1 MAKPFFA
8 NIPVPP
14 EYFIG
19 RTSEITAAFDTIY
32 HRSHLAIWGGPG
44 MGKTSYLDKVACP
57 QTWVEY
63 GLDSSPAVIV
73 LFSCQSLYPFTP
85 AKFWAEILTIMD
97 DKLDNEPELQAEI
110 RNLKGNNITN
120 DTLRQAITRLGKK
133 NKFLVLLVDD
143 FDAALETNEEYKES
157 DRETFLAQC
166 RGLAV
171 HGANRK
177 LTMIVTSLQRLNE
190 IGPPLRPNASPW
202 YNHYMYQ
209 SLKKFDYQE
218 TEQLLSVFPLKLR
231 DGIRNI
237 TGSHPTLIQIAG
249 FLLNIAKQQGEEV
262 DINKFNSDFERDTKQ
277 IFEIIWKRCN
287 DQQKTLLMLIVLLD
301 IEGHLGQKDFD
312 LKGIGRIL
320 NQNERTLTELEEQ
333 GVIVSEI
340 RPKPKL
346 PPKLP
351 KEEEK
356 IYLFTSSIMKK
367 WVMQEIWNT
376 QPSEIT
382 KREKVF
388 LNLMSHGQVQE
399 MKKAIIWLGQHQE
412 KVGSILKFGRDILFG

>member
-1 MAKPFFA
+1 MANPFFA
-8 NIPVPP
+8 KTPVPP

-19 RTSEITAAFDTIY
+19 RTSEITAAFDTI
-32 HRSHLAIWGGPG
+32 HARSHLAIWGGPG
-44 MGKTSYLDKVACP
+44 MGKTSYLYKVACP

-97 DKLDNEPELQAEI
+97 DKLENEPELQAEI
-110 RNLKGNNITN
+110 RNLRGNNITN
-120 DTLRQAITRLGKK
+120 DTLRQAITKLGRK

-143 FDAALETNEEYKES
+143 FDAALETNEGYTES

-166 RGLAV
+166 RSLAV
-171 HGANRK
+171 HGANKK

-190 IGPPLRPNASPW
+190 IGPPLKPNASPW
-202 YNHYMYQ
+202 YNHYLYQ

-249 FLLNIAKQQGEEV
+249 FLLYIARQQGEEV

-277 IFEIIWKRCN
+277 IFETIWKRCN

-312 LKGIGRIL
+312 LKGIGRTLI
-320 NQNERTLTELEEQ
+320 QNERSLTELEEQ

-346 PPKLP
+346 P
-351 KEEEK
+351 KEKEK

-367 WVMQEIWNT
+367 WVIQEIWNT
-376 QPSEIT
+376 KPSEIR
-382 KREKVF
+382 KHEKVF
-388 LNLMSHGQVQE
+388 LNLMSHGQVEE
-399 MKKAIIWLGQHQE
+399 MKKAITWSGQHQDT
-412 KVGSILKFGRDILFG
+412 VVSLLKLGRDILLG

>member
-1 MAKPFFA
+1 MANPFFA

-19 RTSEITAAFDTIY
+19 RTSEITAAFDTI
-32 HRSHLAIWGGPG
+32 HARSHLAIWGGPG
-44 MGKTSYLDKVACP
+44 MGKTSYLYKVACP

-73 LFSCQSLYPFTP
+73 LFSCQSLHPFTP
-85 AKFWAEILTIMD
+85 GKFWAEILTIMD
-97 DKLDNEPELQAEI
+97 DKLENEPELQAEI
-110 RNLKGNNITN
+110 RNLRGNNITN
-120 DTLRQAITRLGKK
+120 DTLRQAITKLGRK

-143 FDAALETNEEYKES
+143 FDAALETNEGYTES

-166 RGLAV
+166 RSLAV
-171 HGANRK
+171 HGANKK

-190 IGPPLRPNASPW
+190 IGPPLKPNASPW

-218 TEQLLSVFPLKLR
+218 TEQLLSISVFPPELR
-231 DGIRNI
+231 NGIRNI

-249 FLLNIAKQQGEEV
+249 FLLNIARQQGEEV

-277 IFEIIWKRCN
+277 IFETIWKRCN
-287 DQQKTLLMLIVLLD
+287 DQQKILLMLIVLLD
-301 IEGHLGQKDFD
+301 IDGHLGQKDFD
-312 LKGIGRIL
+312 LKGIGRTLI
-320 NQNERTLTELEEQ
+320 QNERSLTELEEQ

-346 PPKLP
+346 P
-351 KEEEK
+351 KEKEK
-356 IYLFTSSIMKK
+356 IYLFTSS
-367 WVMQEIWNT
+367 
-376 QPSEIT
+376 
-382 KREKVF
+382 
-388 LNLMSHGQVQE
+388 
-399 MKKAIIWLGQHQE
+399 
-412 KVGSILKFGRDILFG
+412 

>member
-1 MAKPFFA
+1 MANPFFA

-19 RTSEITAAFDTIY
+19 RTSEITAAFDTI
-32 HRSHLAIWGGPG
+32 HARSHLAIWGGPG

-57 QTWVEY
+57 QTWKEY

-85 AKFWAEILTIMD
+85 GKFWAEILTIMD
-97 DKLDNEPELQAEI
+97 DKLKNEPELQTEI
-110 RNLKGNNITN
+110 RNLRGNNITN
-120 DTLRQAITRLGKK
+120 DTLRQAITKLGRK

-143 FDAALETNEEYKES
+143 FDAALETNGEYTES

-166 RGLAV
+166 RSLAV
-171 HGANRK
+171 HGANKK

-190 IGPPLRPNASPW
+190 IGPPLKPNASPW

-218 TEQLLSVFPLKLR
+218 TEQLLSVFPPELR
-231 DGIRNI
+231 NGIRNI

-249 FLLNIAKQQGEEV
+249 FLLYIARQQGEEV
-262 DINKFNSDFERDTKQ
+262 DINKFNSDFERDFERDTKQ
-277 IFEIIWKRCN
+277 IFETIWKRCN
-287 DQQKTLLMLIVLLD
+287 DQQKTLLMLIVLLYLD
-301 IEGHLGQKDFD
+301 GHLEQKDFD

-320 NQNERTLTELEEQ
+320 NQNERSLTELEEQ

-346 PPKLP
+346 P
-351 KEEEK
+351 KEKEK

-367 WVMQEIWNT
+367 WVIQEIWNT
-376 QPSEIT
+376 KPSEIR

-388 LNLMSHGQVQE
+388 LNLMSHGQVEE
-399 MKKAIIWLGQHQE
+399 MKKAITWSGQHQDT
-412 KVGSILKFGRDILFG
+412 VVSLLKLGRDILFG